1 MKIKKIYF
9 LLIIL
14 LASSPL
20 IMAKTSF
27 NSKPLHDTLL
37 SKDKLSEKQFM
48 FQLKMQ
54 EVLNQPFDLTSTK
67 RNNAWRDG
75 ITFLEI
81 GGGAA
86 VLYRSNDQNF
96 QNARLPLHFFAEFG
110 NTGVPFSFVLS
121 YNANTRFNADS
132 LSINPRHIN
141 LSLKYSLLRY
151 AYFIPEWIDAYAF
164 MGIGMWTNNIVRRP
178 DPGAPAT
185 AERPLSNESGFSFTA
200 GVGTS
205 FRIIDKLALNVQLAY
220 FNGGKDI
227 PVVTNN
233 PNPNPPPPTFV
244 FPRRIDAG
252 SLQVQVLLSYRFGFS
267 GGRKYVCP
275 TFL

>member
-1 MKIKKIYF
+1 MKIKKFYVVLAV
-9 LLIIL
+9 LLV
-14 LASSPL
+14 STSWV
-20 IMAKTSF
+20 MAKTSS
-27 NSKPLHDTLL
+27 NNDTTLTTQNKR
-37 SKDKLSEKQFM
+37 SGEQFL

-54 EVLNQPFDLTSTK
+54 DILNQKFDLTSQKK
-67 RNNAWRDG
+67 RKGWRDG
-75 ITFLEI
+75 VTFLEI

-86 VLYRSNDQNF
+86 VVYRSNDRNF

-110 NTGVPFSFVLS
+110 NTGVPLSFVLS
-121 YNANTRFNADS
+121 YNANVRFNADS

-164 MGIGMWTNNIVRRP
+164 MGVGLWTNNIVRRP

-185 AERPLSNESGFSFTA
+185 AERSLPGESGFSFTA
-200 GVGTS
+200 GLGTS
-205 FRIIDKLALNVQLAY
+205 FRIIDRFALNVQLAY
-220 FNGGKDI
+220 YNGGSDI

-233 PNPNPPPPTFV
+233 PNPNPPPPTLI

-252 SLQVQVLLSYRFGFS
+252 SLQVQLLLSYRFGFS
-267 GGRKYVCP
+267 GGHKYVCP